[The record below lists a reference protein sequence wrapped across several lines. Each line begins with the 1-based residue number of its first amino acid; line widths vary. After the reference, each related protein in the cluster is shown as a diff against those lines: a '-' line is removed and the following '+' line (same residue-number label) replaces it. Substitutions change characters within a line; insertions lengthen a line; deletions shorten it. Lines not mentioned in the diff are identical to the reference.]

1 MRVNLLA
8 NLHQSF
14 TFFVEED
21 MPDPIDT
28 SPRKKPDEMELN
40 DQFQGQFAMA
50 QLQAQQRLSEN
61 VEEKQVN
68 IKKEI
73 ETQDNIVEIE
83 INIESD
89 VDGGIDIDRESMHG
103 HLIFM
108 QVPSY
113 QVESSLSDVDMTKEL
128 LQRICSVNLRLYR

>member
-68 IKKEI
+68 IKKET

-113 QVESSLSDVDMTKEL
+113 QV
-128 LQRICSVNLRLYR
+128 

>member
-68 IKKEI
+68 IKKET

-113 QVESSLSDVDMTKEL
+113 
-128 LQRICSVNLRLYR
+128 